1 MPRTQTSEARSPVQL
16 VLVPLGSGVGVMK
29 LTLHILDAI
38 EKWIKL
44 MLWKAFCRHG
54 ALG

>member
-16 VLVPLGSGVGVMK
+16 VLVLLGSGVGVMK
-29 LTLHILDAI
+29 LSLRILGAI
-38 EKWIKL
+38 EKWIEL
-44 MLWKAFCRHG
+44 MLWKAFCCHG